1 MLTSPLTL
9 LKFTSLK
16 ATILILLIFLLKS
29 NLLRLKGG
37 LIGGLVALT
46 LISGLAVTSSIA
58 IGSLFYIYKIK
69 NKNFSNGEIQSD
81 QDLQTV
87 DV

>member
-1 MLTSPLTL
+1 MLTTPLTI

-16 ATILILLIFLLKS
+16 ATIFILLIFLLKS

-37 LIGGLVALT
+37 LIGGLVALS

-69 NKNFSNGEIQSD
+69 NKNFTNDEIQSD